1 MPYTRKVYCMQHA
14 WEISNNRHDAG
25 RYVPRGDRAG
35 RNLKSPR
42 VSVVIPTRNEAEN
55 LPVVMAR
62 LPDGL
67 FEVLV
72 VDGGSTDGTADV
84 ALDLRDDV
92 RVVHQT
98 GQGKGNALS
107 TGLAAARG
115 DILVTLDA
123 DGSADPAEIPRF
135 VSALVA
141 GADVAKG
148 SRFVPGGGSADITRT
163 RRIGNRALCT
173 LVNRIYG
180 TCYTDLCYGYNAFW
194 ADCLPALST
203 PRPLHA
209 ANPAL
214 ESPLGEGFEV
224 ETVLNVRAAKG
235 ALQVWEV
242 PSYELRR
249 IHGQS
254 NLKALR
260 DGLRVAR
267 TIWGESPA
275 LSARYST
282 ASAAPSGSTGGVLV
296 LPATS
301 PAVATSGPLRAEVP
315 QLPTPTP
322 PATPVE
328 ETGALVADAE
338 PVPSQTVSNGH
349 RPDER

>member
-1 MPYTRKVYCMQHA
+1 
-14 WEISNNRHDAG
+14 
-25 RYVPRGDRAG
+25 
-35 RNLKSPR
+35 
-42 VSVVIPTRNEAEN
+42 
-55 LPVVMAR
+55 
-62 LPDGL
+62 
-67 FEVLV
+67 VLLV
-72 VDGGSTDGTADV
+72 E
-84 ALDLRDDV
+84 
-92 RVVHQT
+92 QT

-148 SRFVPGGGSADITRT
+148 SRFAQGGGSADITRT
-163 RRIGNRALCT
+163 RRIGNRALCA
-173 LVNRIYG
+173 LVNGIYG

-203 PRPLHA
+203 PHPLHA

-235 ALQVWEV
+235 GLRVWEV

-254 NLKALR
+254 NLKAIR
-260 DGLRVAR
+260 DGLRVVR

-275 LSARYST
+275 ISARYSSM
-282 ASAAPSGSTGGVLV
+282 AAAPAGSVGGL
-296 LPATS
+296 LPHPATS
-301 PAVATSGPLRAEVP
+301 PAVGKPAPPRSEVP
-315 QLPTPTP
+315 QLPMPTTSA
-322 PATPVE
+322 PAAEKNGSPV
-328 ETGALVADAE
+328 TDAG
-338 PVPSQTVSNGH
+338 PSLNRPAGSGH
-349 RPDER
+349 RPNER

>member
-1 MPYTRKVYCMQHA
+1 MQHA
-14 WEISNNRHDAG
+14 WEISNNCHEPG
-25 RYVPRGDRAG
+25 RSPMHGDRAR

-42 VSVVIPTRNEAEN
+42 VSVVVPTLNEAEN
-55 LPVVMAR
+55 LPVVLPR
-62 LPDGL
+62 LPEGL

-72 VDGGSTDGTADV
+72 VDGGSTDGTVEV
-84 ALDLRDDV
+84 ARQLLPDV
-92 RVVHQT
+92 RIIEQT
-98 GQGKGNALS
+98 GRGKGNALYI
-107 TGLAAARG
+107 GLTAARG

-135 VSALVA
+135 VAVLVA

-148 SRFVPGGGSADITRT
+148 SRFAQGGGSADITRA
-163 RRIGNRALCT
+163 RRVGNRALCT

-194 ADCLPALST
+194 SDCLPALST
-203 PRPLHA
+203 PRPLYA
-209 ANPAL
+209 ADPAL

-235 ALQVWEV
+235 ALRVWEV

-260 DGLRVAR
+260 DGLRVVR

-275 LSARYST
+275 MSARYSPV
-282 ASAAPSGSTGGVLV
+282 AAAPADAIAGTLPH
-296 LPATS
+296 PATI
-301 PAVATSGPLRAEVP
+301 PAVATTVAPRDDVAPSELSVEPPTRVELSLPEPRAEEAS
-315 QLPTPTP
+315 LI
-322 PATPVE
+322 
-328 ETGALVADAE
+328 ADGN
-338 PVPSQTVSNGH
+338 TRNGH
-349 RPDER
+349 GPKRQ

>member
-1 MPYTRKVYCMQHA
+1 MQHA
-14 WEISNNRHDAG
+14 WEISNNCHDSG
-25 RYVPRGDRAG
+25 RYVIRGDRAR

-42 VSVVIPTRNEAEN
+42 VSVVIPTRNEAKN
-55 LPVVMAR
+55 LPVVMPR
-62 LPDGL
+62 LPEGL

-72 VDGGSTDGTADV
+72 VDGGSTDGTVDV
-84 ALDLRDDV
+84 ARELRTDV
-92 RVVHQT
+92 RLVEQT

-107 TGLAAARG
+107 TGFAAARG

-148 SRFVPGGGSADITRT
+148 SRFAQGGGSADITRA

-173 LVNRIYG
+173 LVNGIYG

-203 PRPLHA
+203 PRPLYA

-235 ALQVWEV
+235 ALRVWEV

-260 DGLRVAR
+260 DGLRVVR

-275 LSARYST
+275 ISARYSPM
-282 ASAAPSGSTGGVLV
+282 AAAPSGSVGGILPH
-296 LPATS
+296 PATS
-301 PAVATSGPLRAEVP
+301 PAVGTSPVLPVEVQ
-315 QLPTPTP
+315 QLPAPGASA
-322 PATPVE
+322 PAAKGNGRPV
-328 ETGALVADAE
+328 TNAQ
-338 PVPSQTVSNGH
+338 PSLSRTASNGH